1 MATSVPMSQQTTLH
15 SDDPEIHVHP
25 QDVNDVEACPPA
37 IAVRGDHR
45 RGPPAK
51 GSPSSSGLTPAPVSW
66 RVADKTAKY
75 QGSGT
80 HTDPYVVDWELGDP
94 ENPFNWSRRRKWAIT
109 AQVRRVSE
117 LCAAPR
123 VPALVAGFFCQLR
136 RSAPR
141 SLRWAAS
148 VQRR

>member
-15 SDDPEIHVHP
+15 SDDPEIHVRP

-66 RVADKTAKY
+66 RVAGKTAKY

-109 AQVRRVSE
+109 AQVRRV
-117 LCAAPR
+117 P
-123 VPALVAGFFCQLR
+123 F
-136 RSAPR
+136 PR
-141 SLRWAAS
+141 SSQAERAAELALGCKCS
-148 VQRR
+148 AALTGVCCDWGARS